1 MQLFSASKDAG
12 TLRFAALWLA
22 NVGDAS
28 DELGLH
34 LVRDCSIDALLGAL
48 LASDS
53 AAVQRATARAIANL
67 AVTPTT
73 AAALLALPT
82 CDVLVPTL
90 ERWLRSDDV
99 RVRLS
104 ALRARATLAAVH
116 VNDAKY
122 ADGVYLVPDLCF
134 DCVVYSSKCLFK
146 SSIHVRQ
153 RRQMLT
159 LTSCSFTV
167 RTLLFFYI

>member
-1 MQLFSASKDAG
+1 LFSSSKDAE
-12 TLRFAALWLA
+12 TLRFAAMWLA

-28 DELGLH
+28 DELGLR
-34 LVRDCSIDALLGAL
+34 LVRDCALDALLGAL

-67 AVTPTT
+67 AVMPST
-73 AAALLALPT
+73 AAALLALST
-82 CDVLVPTL
+82 GGALVPTL
-90 ERWLRSDDV
+90 ERWLRSGDV

-122 ADGVYLVPDLCF
+122 ADGVYLV
-134 DCVVYSSKCLFK
+134 
-146 SSIHVRQ
+146 R
-153 RRQMLT
+153 
-159 LTSCSFTV
+159 
-167 RTLLFFYI
+167 